1 MADNVQK
8 ILERSIPELED
19 LQERG
24 LFNEHEIR
32 SITNKRRDYEYR
44 LQRRGKT
51 LEDFLRY
58 IEYEKSIDK
67 LRLLYV
73 ARINPGKG
81 IVEFLKMVK
90 SIKFDIELSIIGQ
103 TNNLKGMGKRHK
115 YR

>member
-24 LFNEHEIR
+24 LFNEKEIR

-58 IEYEKSIDK
+58 IEYEISIDK
-67 LRLLYV
+67 LRLLRKQKKKLQNYV
-73 ARINPGKG
+73 MKLI
-81 IVEFLKMVK
+81 IVKL
-90 SIKFDIELSIIGQ
+90 
-103 TNNLKGMGKRHK
+103 
-115 YR
+115 

>member
-51 LEDFLRY
+51 LEDFLR
-58 IEYEKSIDK
+58 
-67 LRLLYV
+67 
-73 ARINPGKG
+73 
-81 IVEFLKMVK
+81 
-90 SIKFDIELSIIGQ
+90 
-103 TNNLKGMGKRHK
+103 
-115 YR
+115 